1 MTGEEWSRL
10 PGRTAHLRMGHGEG
24 LRGSSGTA
32 TQDRGGE
39 AVKLVVLVEVEVDD
53 KLKAHKALD
62 ALSLGLTQYG
72 FRTYDIAPAELN
84 GGRVDDDLDPLGS

>member
-1 MTGEEWSRL
+1 M
-10 PGRTAHLRMGHGEG
+10 
-24 LRGSSGTA
+24 
-32 TQDRGGE
+32 
-39 AVKLVVLVEVEVDD
+39 KLVVLVEVEVDD